1 MVFLGLNMPFLLLDL
16 IQTGLY
22 SPILIGILTRKR
34 QKMITIPY
42 INKPFSKTRLKQ
54 LVSWALLRFGP
65 NKTLA
70 LVEELK
76 DLGYVYATC
85 AGISLSIDDLL
96 VPTKKAVYLK
106 RAQTQ
111 LKQDEDAV
119 AVTHLTSVQYF
130 SRVITVW
137 TETNEM
143 IKDELIHDFKQ
154 TDTLNPVYMMAFSGA
169 RGNISQVRQLV
180 GMRGL
185 MSDPNGQIIDFV
197 IESNFREGLSLTEY
211 IIACYGS
218 RKGVVDTALKT
229 ATSGYLTRRL
239 VDVAQHVLISGP
251 DCFSSEGLKLSALN
265 ISGRQLLPLKNRLVG
280 RVLSHDVYDK
290 ASKTWI
296 LRNQECDETLASR
309 LSHHAHIRVR
319 SPLTCQQLEKQV
331 CQLCYGWNLALGRL
345 VSFGVTI
352 GVIAAQSI
360 GEPGT
365 QLTMRTFHTGGVF
378 SGDGSVSGEIR
389 CVCVGLIDFPKP
401 CAGLI
406 VKTNQGKIA
415 FLTKLATV
423 ILVKQS
429 LPFQKIHYIHMPSH
443 SLIFVKQGQK
453 VYPNLALGEVTY
465 LNQPVNESAE
475 TTFSPFNGEIRFET
489 FMAVTRLFDEK
500 SPLKIQRQAIAKRRQ
515 RTIPEMSD
523 ICFQDTLKRQQ
534 KHKRL
539 TLTGIIGPSR
549 FWLLGLEKQS
559 LLQPCKSFLK
569 PGDLVEKHSAVLA
582 YGHKTT
588 QTHLNLNLNVYQ
600 AHFYFLVI
608 VFPFILLKHYDY
620 AKRQR
625 WLKKQNQNGF
635 TKGTKMKNKPTH
647 PFCTSYRPKP
657 CFRGR
662 ETPCLYIRPLKN
674 DNPPFKRL
682 SLNVNQTSGLHLK
695 PAFSHGFY
703 TTYSK
708 KRLLTALLKKKTSL
722 QKGYP
727 LMKLPKA
734 SKQASLPID
743 DCGCIRLVYKLLTSP
758 VSLTTVWFWSVQ
770 PLAFQARLTYRK
782 PYAIKKRVRELK
794 LQKRDAQTT
803 RKLKREVIKRDR
815 RYCILDKL
823 GKIHIARRSDIEHEN
838 RREQVKEDQPL
849 HGRWKLDKLKVTPV
863 RMSLMKPY
871 VFRKRLTNDHYYAK
885 PRYCKVTQQSL
896 LRVEKES
903 AFHGKKRNPLLT
915 DVNVQN
921 QASCFKLIDFSYGLD
936 SLIHRETEAKVPY
949 FRLSIVRR
957 QERVV
962 MERRLRLSML
972 SYYVKTNRVLRRKMN
987 QPKCLFDTKHRFY
1000 DYLDLPSQGLV
1011 YGLYGNPI
1019 KTDKTNHKNLPQ
1031 QINQVK
1037 KQVYGRNKRKFKK
1050 RKRVYMV
1057 AREEEKRNQAFM
1069 IHAGWTNTKHPLDWF
1084 KLGLPKTNPNINGTV
1099 FKPNSMQRFNPSA
1112 SPLSPDFVLGFA
1124 KPFSSTFKEQNLNLF
1139 EKNKNQGKVSYL
1151 TLYANLAFKQVHHK
1165 MKRLNVYTTNEKQPR
1180 SVKVAFGLLL
1190 LFRQSVFHQCFAS
1203 VQTHASHE
1211 NKRLT
1216 RSWFIEQDQT
1226 LRKPMNPIINLFGA
1240 TAVPKAQLRLN
1251 RIKVK
1256 QTLANV
1262 MIVLSTE
1269 SKNNLQPLTKHKQND
1284 LRHFQQIV
1292 EHDSPDLGGFESWCH
1307 NWRNY
1312 GMLFFKTCAKFHH
1325 RLKQSQSFNRINPK
1339 TFSSSA
1345 LKTRDFLYYD
1355 YTICLDFHD
1364 LNDETHVETYL
1375 ITKLTYKHTFSKTQ
1389 SKKRSLNPI
1398 KKQPYETFIQKKYD
1412 NTLMHYHVF
1421 FRLLYFQIYKLPN
1434 LTQAANGQQQHP
1446 LRLNIQ
1452 KIHHHPWPRYQPSL
1466 NLKSIKNPTFNGLNS
1481 KIQNNTKLNHFHFLL
1496 NVDVAYVK
1504 SKAQITNRK
1513 ISFETK
1519 TTKTRKVP
1527 DYDYALGSKSSV
1539 KGFLKK
1545 KTWAK
1550 NLVKNSAENPAK
1562 SSATIKFQ
1570 EQKLKS
1576 WHLLR
1581 FNKPSQRF
1589 SKLQLKQNWLHHLN
1603 KKPNQ
1608 AKVKA
1613 YFSPR
1618 PLKILDSNRKYAL
1631 KKVSSSLKRFLHKSQ
1646 YQQTQ
1651 GLIGFK
1657 YLNHYLRF
1665 KSTKAV
1671 LAHGPRQSTNADY
1684 VKKRVCLKRNAFR
1697 QCQQTAKM
1705 IKTSLKSNQ
1714 DFFVILLNAITYNMI
1729 HLDFHLCD
1737 HESHV
1742 YKGLALQKSNE
1753 TNRLNHNLIT
1763 TSDLTFF
1770 RTLTRAY
1777 GKRYQQDFIELVTK
1791 HVENVMQPHTCR
1803 PTLYGRVGQVFDF
1816 SSGLA
1821 LTTETTN
1828 FRGELV
1834 APFEKEQ
1841 QETTVESAKLAIQQP
1856 HDITLDISGQP
1867 LTKIY
1872 AVTHKNLINY
1882 ALGSKNAPKN
1892 YVLGGYIRATT
1903 KATQSHR
1910 FPHSGQIFFLGK
1922 ENIILRRA
1930 DCFLIPDGNRG
1941 QLNNYGF
1948 VDQHSP
1954 LLTLRY
1960 KSLTTGDIVQGIPKI
1975 ERIFE
1980 GRTIARFMSLQSL
1993 VNQTF
1998 NAYFSGFVT
2007 RPDYRDRLFFKVLQ
2021 ELQLFAIDAVQNI
2034 YQSQGVNIAD
2044 KHLEII
2050 IKQMTEKVFITHP
2063 GETSFFVRDQIPL
2076 NAVKLANLSVIKKAI
2091 FWPHVNGITKTALS
2105 GQGFLAPASFQDTIR
2120 VLGYAAMTQR
2130 PDFLKGLKGNVILG
2144 YMIPMGT
2151 HRTTA

>member
-1 MVFLGLNMPFLLLDL
+1 
-16 IQTGLY
+16 
-22 SPILIGILTRKR
+22 
-34 QKMITIPY
+34 MITIPY

-96 VPTKKAVYLK
+96 VPTKKVVYLK

-119 AVTHLTSVQYF
+119 AKTHLTSVQYF

-137 TETNEM
+137 TETNEI
-143 IKDELIHDFKQ
+143 IKNELIHDFKQ

-251 DCFSSEGLKLSALN
+251 DCLSSEGLKLSALN
-265 ISGRQLLPLKNRLVG
+265 ISGRQLLQLKNRLIG

-290 ASKTWI
+290 ASKTWV
-296 LRNQECDETLASR
+296 LRNQECDEALASR

-319 SPLTCQQLEKQV
+319 SPLTCQQLAKQV

-378 SGDGSVSGEIR
+378 SGDGSASGEIR

-406 VKTNQGKIA
+406 VKTTQGKIA

-453 VYPNLALGEVTY
+453 VYPNLVLGEVTY
-465 LNQPVNESAE
+465 LNQPINESSE
-475 TTFSPFNGEIRFET
+475 ITFSPFNGEIRFET

-500 SPLKIQRQAIAKRRQ
+500 SPLRIQRQAIVRRRQ
-515 RTIPEMSD
+515 RTIPEISD
-523 ICFQDTLKRQQ
+523 ICFRDVLKREQ
-534 KHKRL
+534 KHKYL
-539 TLTGIIGPSR
+539 TLTGSPRPSR
-549 FWLLGLEKQS
+549 FWLLNLEKQS

-569 PGDLVEKHSAVLA
+569 PGDLVEKHSALLA
-582 YGHKTT
+582 YGYKTT
-588 QTHLNLNLNVYQ
+588 QTHLNLNLNMYQ

-608 VFPFILLKHYDY
+608 VFPFILLKHYGY
-620 AKRQR
+620 AKRQQ
-625 WLKKQNQNGF
+625 WLKKQNQNEF
-635 TKGTKMKNKPTH
+635 EKSTKMKNKPTH
-647 PFCTSYRPKP
+647 PFCTSYRPNP

-662 ETPCLYIRPLKN
+662 ETPCLYIQPLKN
-674 DNPPFKRL
+674 NQTPFKRL
-682 SLNVNQTSGLHLK
+682 SLNVNQASGLHLK
-695 PAFSHGFY
+695 PAISHGFY

-708 KRLLTALLKKKTSL
+708 KRFLTASLKKKTSL
-722 QKGYP
+722 QKSFP

-734 SKQASLPID
+734 SKQASLPIAD
-743 DCGCIRLVYKLLTSP
+743 YGHVCLVYKLLTSP
-758 VSLTTVWFWSVQ
+758 VSLTDVWFWSVE
-770 PLAFQARLTYRK
+770 PLAFQTRLTHRK
-782 PYAIKKRVRELK
+782 SYAIKKRVRELK
-794 LQKRDAQTT
+794 LQKRDAKPT
-803 RKLKREVIKRDR
+803 RNLKLKVIERDR
-815 RYCILDKL
+815 RYCILDKR
-823 GKIHIARRSDIEHEN
+823 GKIHIKLRSDDEHED
-838 RREQVKEDQPL
+838 RRDQAKEDQPL
-849 HGRWKLDKLKVTPV
+849 RGKWKLDKLKVTPV
-863 RMSLMKPY
+863 SMLLMKRY
-871 VFRKRLTNDHYYAK
+871 VFRKRLTNDIYYAK
-885 PRYCKVTQQSL
+885 PQYRKVTQQSFPC
-896 LRVEKES
+896 VEKS
-903 AFHGKKRNPLLT
+903 AFHGKKRNQLFT

-921 QASCFKLIDFSYGLD
+921 QASCSRLIDFSYNLD
-936 SLIHRETEAKVPY
+936 SLIRRETEAKVPY

-962 MERRLRLSML
+962 MERRLSISML
-972 SYYVKTNRVLRRKMN
+972 SYYVKTSRVLRRKIKK
-987 QPKCLFDTKHRFY
+987 PKPLFHTNDRFY
-1000 DYLDLPSQGLV
+1000 DYLDLPSHGLY
-1011 YGLYGNPI
+1011 YGLYGNQI
-1019 KTDKTNHKNLPQ
+1019 KTDKANHKNLPQ

-1037 KQVYGRNKRKFKK
+1037 KQVYGSNKKKFKK
-1050 RKRVYMV
+1050 RKRMFYMV
-1057 AREEEKRNQAFM
+1057 AREKEKHNQAFM
-1069 IHAGWTNTKHPLDWF
+1069 IHAGWANTKQPLDWF
-1084 KLGLPKTNPNINGTV
+1084 KLSLSKTNPNINGTV
-1099 FKPNSMQRFNPSA
+1099 FKPNAMKRFSPSA

-1124 KPFSSTFKEQNLNLF
+1124 KPFTSTFKKQNLNLF
-1139 EKNKNQGKVSYL
+1139 EKKVDQSEVSYL
-1151 TLYANLAFKQVHHK
+1151 TLYANLAFKQVLHK
-1165 MKRLNVYTTNEKQPR
+1165 MKRLNACATDEKQPR

-1203 VQTHASHE
+1203 VQACASHE

-1216 RSWFIEQDQT
+1216 RSWLEQDQT
-1226 LRKPMNPIINLFGA
+1226 LRKPMNPIINLFGPR
-1240 TAVPKAQLRLN
+1240 AVYPKAQLRFH
-1251 RIKVK
+1251 RVKVK

-1262 MIVLSTE
+1262 MIVLRNE
-1269 SKNNLQPLTKHKQND
+1269 PKNNLQPLAKHKQND
-1284 LRHFQQIV
+1284 LRHFQQNV
-1292 EHDSPDLGGFESWCH
+1292 EHDSPRLGAFGLESWCH
-1307 NWRNY
+1307 HWRNY

-1325 RLKQSQSFNRINPK
+1325 LLKQNQSFNRIKSK
-1339 TFSSSA
+1339 TFSSPP

-1364 LNDETHVETYL
+1364 LNNETHVETYL

-1398 KKQPYETFIQKKYD
+1398 RKQAYETVIQKKYD

-1421 FRLLYFQIYKLPN
+1421 FRLLYFQIYRLPN

-1446 LRLNIQ
+1446 ISLNIQ

-1481 KIQNNTKLNHFHFLL
+1481 KIQNNTKLNHFHLFRDADLT
-1496 NVDVAYVK
+1496 YVK
-1504 SKAQITNRK
+1504 PESRITNRT
-1513 ISFETK
+1513 ISFETQ
-1519 TTKTRKVP
+1519 TTKRRKAP
-1527 DYDYALGSKSSV
+1527 DYGYALGSKSSV
-1539 KGFLKK
+1539 KGLVKK

-1550 NLVKNSAENPAK
+1550 NLVKNSAK
-1562 SSATIKFQ
+1562 SLATIRFQ

-1576 WHLLR
+1576 WHLLKL
-1581 FNKPSQRF
+1581 NKPSRRF

-1603 KKPNQ
+1603 KKSNQ
-1608 AKVKA
+1608 AKVKTCTG
-1613 YFSPR
+1613 SR
-1618 PLKILDSNRKYAL
+1618 SLKILGSNRNSAL
-1631 KKVSSSLKRFLHKSQ
+1631 KKVSSSLKQFLHKSQ

-1651 GLIGFK
+1651 GLIEFK
-1657 YLNHYLRF
+1657 YYNHYLKF

-1671 LAHGPRQSTNADY
+1671 LAHGQMQATNVDY
-1684 VKKRVCLKRNAFR
+1684 VKKRVSLKRNAFR
-1697 QCQQTAKM
+1697 QYQQTVKM
-1705 IKTSLKSNQ
+1705 IKTLIKPNQ
-1714 DFFVILLNAITYNMI
+1714 DFFMTLLNAIAYNMI
-1729 HLDFHLCD
+1729 HLEFHLHD

-1742 YKGLALQKSNE
+1742 YKGLPLQKPNE
-1753 TNRLNHNLIT
+1753 TNSLNINLINA
-1763 TSDLTFF
+1763 SNLTFF

-1777 GKRYQQDFIELVTK
+1777 GKRYQQDFIGLVTK
-1791 HVENVMQPHTCR
+1791 HVLNVENLIQPHTCR
-1803 PTLYGRVGQVFDF
+1803 PNLYGRVGQVFDF
-1816 SSGLA
+1816 SNGLA

-1841 QETTVESAKLAIQQP
+1841 QVLQTTVESSKLAIQQP

-1872 AVTHKNLINY
+1872 AVTPKNLMNY
-1882 ALGSKNAPKN
+1882 AFSFKNAPGN

-1903 KATQSHR
+1903 KATQGHR

-1922 ENIILRRA
+1922 ESIVLRRA
-1930 DCFLIPDGNRG
+1930 DCFLIPDGNKC
-1941 QLNNYGF
+1941 QLNTYGF

-1980 GRTIARFMSLQSL
+1980 GRTIDRFMSLQSL
-1993 VNQTF
+1993 VRLTF
-1998 NAYFSGFVT
+1998 NRYNSGFIKS
-2007 RPDYRDRLFFKVLQ
+2007 PDYRNHLFFKVLQ
-2021 ELQLFAIDAVQNI
+2021 ELQLFAIDAIQDI

-2050 IKQMTEKVFITHP
+2050 IKQMTEKVLIIHP
-2063 GETSFFVRDQIPL
+2063 GETSFFMQDQIPL
-2076 NAVKLANLSVIKKAI
+2076 NAVKLANLGVIKKAI
-2091 FWPHVNGITKTALS
+2091 FSPHVNGITKTALG

-2130 PDFLKGLKGNVILG
+2130 PDFLNGLKGNVILG